1 MPIRCIL
8 CPRVQIESVL
18 LAKRSDWNLVLQTVF
33 NNVQINGTS
42 PVVGSWNC

>member
-8 CPRVQIESVL
+8 CPRVQIESAV

-42 PVVGSWNC
+42 PAVGSWNC